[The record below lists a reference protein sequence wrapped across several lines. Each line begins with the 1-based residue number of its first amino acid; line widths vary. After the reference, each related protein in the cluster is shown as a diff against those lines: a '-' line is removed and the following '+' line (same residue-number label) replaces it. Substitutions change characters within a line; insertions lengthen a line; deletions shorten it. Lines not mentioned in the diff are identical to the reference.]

1 MLKLETDAVTQELK
15 EIGREE
21 QQIKGKTTA
30 GGLKEK
36 NKIKQKTAVD
46 CLMNSITRSP
56 GVMHP
61 TAVESQ
67 LNQEVS

>member
-15 EIGREE
+15 ENGREE

-36 NKIKQKTAVD
+36 NKIKQKTAVY

-61 TAVESQ
+61 TEHLKV
-67 LNQEVS
+67 N

>member
-15 EIGREE
+15 ENGREE

-36 NKIKQKTAVD
+36 NKI
-46 CLMNSITRSP
+46 
-56 GVMHP
+56 
-61 TAVESQ
+61 
-67 LNQEVS
+67 

>member
-15 EIGREE
+15 ENGREE

-36 NKIKQKTAVD
+36 NKIKYKESRCHAS
-46 CLMNSITRSP
+46 N
-56 GVMHP
+56 G
-61 TAVESQ
+61 AVESQ
-67 LNQEVS
+67 LNQAVS